1 MVIKIS
7 YVHEVII
14 LQSPLWRSFWVTH
27 EERIHDL
34 PQIRKTL
41 VSGGYLFRVFNINI
55 YKKDKRPI
63 ARRLRK

>member
-1 MVIKIS
+1 MVKIS
-7 YVHEVII
+7 NFHKVII
-14 LQSPLWRSFWVTH
+14 LQSSLWRSVWVTH

-41 VSGGYLFRVFNINI
+41 VSGGDLFRVLNINI